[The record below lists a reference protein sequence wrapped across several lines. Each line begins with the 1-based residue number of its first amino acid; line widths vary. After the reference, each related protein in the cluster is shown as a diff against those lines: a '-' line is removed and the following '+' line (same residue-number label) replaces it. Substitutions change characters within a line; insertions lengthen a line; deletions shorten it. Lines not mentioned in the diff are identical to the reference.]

1 MYKFKIYFSIP
12 RENFI
17 VNAKLL
23 TKYYNW
29 NDKRYSRFMIAL
41 LRALEP
47 RKFKKDEII
56 LRDQDEVEE
65 IIFITKGEVS
75 FLKIC

>member
-1 MYKFKIYFSIP
+1 
-12 RENFI
+12 
-17 VNAKLL
+17 
-23 TKYYNW
+23 
-29 NDKRYSRFMIAL
+29 MIAL